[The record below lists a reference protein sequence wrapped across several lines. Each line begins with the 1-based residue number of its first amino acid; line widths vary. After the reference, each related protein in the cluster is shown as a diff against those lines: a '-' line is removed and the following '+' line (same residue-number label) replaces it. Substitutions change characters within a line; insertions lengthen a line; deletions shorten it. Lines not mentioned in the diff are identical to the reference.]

1 MSEESEE
8 EAVTLVEIA
17 SNVAS
22 IKALPSAELPD
33 GPARRALLWQAQ
45 EGRDVY
51 AYTSVVG
58 RWFVWV
64 AGKRYTPA
72 EWAARF
78 TPPQEEVAP

>member
-1 MSEESEE
+1 MSSEDE
-8 EAVTLVEIA
+8 VTPVEIA
-17 SNVAS
+17 ANVAS
-22 IKALPSAELPD
+22 IEALPSAELPD

-64 AGKRYTPA
+64 AGTRYTPA
-72 EWAARF
+72 EWAERF
-78 TPPQEEVAP
+78 TPPQQREQKA